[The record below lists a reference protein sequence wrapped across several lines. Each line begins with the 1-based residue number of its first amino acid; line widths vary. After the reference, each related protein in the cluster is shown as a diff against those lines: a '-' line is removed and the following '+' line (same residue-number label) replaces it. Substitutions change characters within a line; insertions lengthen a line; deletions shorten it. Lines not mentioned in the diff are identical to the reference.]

1 MVEDEI
7 ALTQLHSEA
16 IFFFLSF
23 FFSCGRTN
31 CYKEIWR
38 EEDIK
43 GEDKVSKK
51 MTYLVA
57 EARESI
63 KGLSVTRLNET
74 VTADKSTVKYSTDCI
89 ISIIFHGP
97 LHVVSVIS
105 HAH

>member
-16 IFFFLSF
+16 IFFFFS

-31 CYKEIWR
+31 CYKETWQQ
-38 EEDIK
+38 EDIK

-57 EARESI
+57 ETRESI
-63 KGLSVTRLNET
+63 KVQ
-74 VTADKSTVKYSTDCI
+74 
-89 ISIIFHGP
+89 HG
-97 LHVVSVIS
+97 
-105 HAH
+105 